1 MKKSASKATVVEVA
15 NEGLIAYLDK
25 SVTLF
30 CANYI
35 YTGVLEGVNDTCV
48 KLRDAYIVYET
59 GELTSKQWKD
69 AQSLGGE
76 WYVQLSAV
84 ESFGPGK

>member
-25 SVTLF
+25 TVTLF

-48 KLRDAYIVYET
+48 KLSNAHIVYET
-59 GELTSKQWKD
+59 GELTSKAWKD
-69 AQSLGGE
+69 AQSLGNE
-76 WYVQLSAV
+76 WYVQLSAI

>member
-1 MKKSASKATVVEVA
+1 MKKSANTATVVEVA

-25 SVTLF
+25 TVTLF

-48 KLRDAYIVYET
+48 KLSNAYIVYET
-59 GELTSKQWKD
+59 GELTASEWKD

>member
-1 MKKSASKATVVEVA
+1 MKKSASTATVVEVA
-15 NEGLIAYLDK
+15 NEGLISYLDK
-25 SVTLF
+25 SITLF

-35 YTGVLEGVNDTCV
+35 YTGTLEGVNETCA
-48 KLRDAYIVYET
+48 KLSNAHIVYET
-59 GELTSKQWKD
+59 GELTAKEWKD

-76 WYVQLSAV
+76 WYVQLSAI